1 MGLAFLSG
9 GSGPYLISTHWP
21 VTAIR
26 IYNVWMEGMLQ
37 TSLFLSCF
45 HPDRHAHTEIVISI
59 PAQWPHLV
67 LISQWLLNH
76 PGEAVKPTEGRWV
89 FVRWWTD
96 RGEKERGDK
105 GVFNA
110 IKGTTQSQCYGT
122 GSSSRLRFPP
132 CLCVRFIVQ
141 FIGAATWS
149 VRANP
154 VTAQQKAK
162 LRGVRGCRTG
172 RLTGWVTPF
181 ARRIASCQSRSCHL
195 DRNPFFRCNPH
206 RQPFCHSRPHT
217 HTHLFPSQ

>member
-1 MGLAFLSG
+1 
-9 GSGPYLISTHWP
+9 
-21 VTAIR
+21 
-26 IYNVWMEGMLQ
+26 MLQ

-45 HPDRHAHTEIVISI
+45 YPDRHARTELVISI

-67 LISQWLLNH
+67 LISQWVLNH
-76 PGEAVKPTEGRWV
+76 PGEAVESTEGRWV
-89 FVRWWTD
+89 FVRRWED

-110 IKGTTQSQCYGT
+110 IKGTTSHSVTAQ
-122 GSSSRLRFPP
+122 REFIEARFQPY
-132 CLCVRFIVQ
+132 LCVRFIVQ

-154 VTAQQKAK
+154 VTTQQKAK

-181 ARRIASCQSRSCHL
+181 ARRIASCQSWSCHL

-217 HTHLFPSQ
+217 HTHTRTSSIFSSLHRT